1 MPLLFCFNISQKLIF
16 VLGWKYVCSNSSL
29 LDMHKN
35 TEVHLQLR
43 WGVLSLGIR
52 DVEYKEPLS
61 PRGTALPQPEVFP
74 R

>member
-1 MPLLFCFNISQKLIF
+1 
-16 VLGWKYVCSNSSL
+16 
-29 LDMHKN
+29 MHKN

-74 R
+74 RWIPQTVENIPQIFRRMAFDDREIKLGSEL